1 MVIKV
6 LKERV
11 ATKPTVL
18 FLAEELRTGGAETY
32 FFTIEKRINRD
43 HFSFHSMAVPSDN
56 EELLA
61 FPEHFTPYTFSSRN
75 RIKTI
80 VDFVKENSL
89 SIVHA
94 NSLRLCFCAAAA
106 KKIGNYDFK
115 IVYTKHNITALEKIS
130 KALFAKFVN
139 DTVDSLIAICGT
151 DRVALSAAGVNE
163 SLIHQINNGVDLER
177 YDFCQREWRKAGESK
192 ELHIGI
198 LARLSPEKRHD
209 LFIDIADAVHQK
221 YPKVSFSIAGDGVE
235 FKPIVSRIKSK
246 HLEKTVK
253 MLGRVDSQEYLKT
266 VDVLFLVSDRE
277 VMPMSL
283 LEGMA
288 SGCVVVSRA
297 VGGVKDIVSSDTGFL
312 VTSDRPADYLRVID
326 LIFDSKKINETTFK
340 ARELVEEE
348 YALDSSIRSHT
359 ELYMTLL
366 G

>member
-6 LKERV
+6 LKERTK
-11 ATKPTVL
+11 TKPTVL

-32 FFTIEKRINRD
+32 FYALEKRINRD
-43 HFSFHSMAVPSDN
+43 HFLFHSMAVPSDS
-56 EELLA
+56 ERLLA
-61 FPEHFTPYTFSSRN
+61 FPEYFTPYTFSLRS

-80 VDFVKENSL
+80 VDFAKENSP

-94 NSLRLCFCAAAA
+94 NSLRLCFCAAVA

-115 IVYTKHNITALEKIS
+115 IVYTKHNITALEKMS
-130 KALFAKFVN
+130 KTLFAKFVN
-139 DTVDSLIAICGT
+139 DNVDTLIAICGT
-151 DRVALSAAGVNE
+151 DRAALSVAGVNE

-177 YDFCQREWRKAGESK
+177 YDFCQREWWRAGESK
-192 ELHIGI
+192 ELHVGI

-209 LFIDIADAVHQK
+209 LFIDIADMVHQK

-235 FKPIVSRIKSK
+235 FKSIETRIKSK
-246 HLEKTVK
+246 HLEKAVK

-266 VDVLFLVSDRE
+266 VDILFLVSDRE

-288 SGCVVVSRA
+288 SGCVIVSRA
-297 VGGVKDIVSSDTGFL
+297 VGGVEDIVSSDTGFL
-312 VTSDRPADYLRVID
+312 VTSDHPADYLRVID
-326 LIFDSKKINETTFK
+326 LILDSKSINETAFK
-340 ARELVEEE
+340 ARELVEKE
-348 YALDSSIRSHT
+348 YALSSSIRSHS
-359 ELYMTLL
+359 ELYKALL

>member
-1 MVIKV
+1 MI
-6 LKERV
+6 LEERTT
-11 ATKPTVL
+11 TKPMIL

-32 FFTIEKRINRD
+32 FYTLEKRINRD
-43 HFSFHSMAVPSDN
+43 HFSFHSMAVPSGN
-56 EELLA
+56 EDLLA
-61 FPEHFTPYTFSSRN
+61 FPEYFTPYAFSSRS
-75 RIKTI
+75 RIKAI
-80 VDFVKENSL
+80 VDFAKESSP

-94 NSLRLCFCAAAA
+94 NSLRLCFCAAVA

-139 DTVDSLIAICGT
+139 DNVDSLIAICGT

-163 SLIHQINNGVDLER
+163 NLIHQINNGVDLER
-177 YDFCQREWRKAGESK
+177 YDFCQREWWRAGESK
-192 ELHIGI
+192 KLHIGI

-209 LFIDIADAVHQK
+209 LFIDIADIVHQK
-221 YPKVSFSIAGDGVE
+221 YPKVSFSIAGDGAE
-235 FKPIVSRIKSK
+235 FKSIAAKIKSK
-246 HLEKTVK
+246 HLEKTVE
-253 MLGRVDSQEYLKT
+253 MLGRVNPQEYLKT
-266 VDVLFLVSDRE
+266 VDVLLLVSDRE

-312 VTSDRPADYLRVID
+312 VTSERPADYLRVLD
-326 LIFDSKKINETTFK
+326 CIFDSQSINEIAFS
-340 ARELVEEE
+340 ARELVEQD
-348 YALDSSIRSHT
+348 YALDSSIKSHSD
-359 ELYMTLL
+359 LYMTLL